1 MVSLHQTEEL
11 EVIWRK
17 GDHDL
22 GGQQL
27 HHSERWL
34 WEKWIT
40 WDLKPEEQDLKQCF
54 ISGRCLDQRAVNWGF
69 FSLPQTFLLE
79 LPFTIRCFSGLF
91 YFSDSTVQQ
100 SRQELD
106 CRHGQHSP
114 CSLEDRNN
122 PLRLQMWHSQGA
134 TSDLTV
140 PLHYYQEVEL
150 RIRIQVSVALVW
162 GNMAQ
167 LLPQGVT
174 LCISQILQRADE
186 TKVEALQRENKK
198 CRSGSLWVNR
208 LLINMFSAWMRGT

>member
-122 PLRLQMWHSQGA
+122 PLRLQMWHSQGSIFWSNCSSPLLSRSWA
-134 TSDLTV
+134 EDKNSGVCGPGVREHGAAITPGSDPLHLSDLTKSWWN
-140 PLHYYQEVEL
+140 Q
-150 RIRIQVSVALVW
+150 S
-162 GNMAQ
+162 
-167 LLPQGVT
+167 
-174 LCISQILQRADE
+174 
-186 TKVEALQRENKK
+186 
-198 CRSGSLWVNR
+198 RSTSTGE
-208 LLINMFSAWMRGT
+208 